1 MEGSCNME
9 MNYTEIYVYLQ
20 ETASL
25 SFTEIYKLLE
35 IVLQKFSRF
44 STCTSWHYF
53 IDFFSFK
60 GLLDSKLLLVFMIIF
75 NI

>member
-1 MEGSCNME
+1 ME

-35 IVLQKFSRF
+35 IVFQKSSRF

-53 IDFFSFK
+53 IDFLILKDFWTQN
-60 GLLDSKLLLVFMIIF
+60 LLPFMIIF